1 MFPSFSNFGSVK
13 KVRRRGQRP
22 AGRQLSSK
30 STRQFQVNPEKNAWY
45 CFGCKQG
52 GNVLDFVAKRE
63 RVGVRK
69 AALKL
74 DEWFGLG
81 LAEAPEKTSP
91 AAAPAAPPKSP
102 ASAPPEPESMPTAN
116 PPLDFSLKTLDAKHP
131 SLLDLGLE
139 AATLEYFGAG
149 YCAKGLMKAGSRPRS
164 ITARG
169 KLVAYA
175 GLALDAATTPRYLF
189 PPKFHP
195 GLEVFNRDC
204 FAEAEGP
211 STSRPRS
218 RASCGSPSLAS
229 SPCSASSTGRS
240 PKPRRRRKLRS
251 SRPHAP
257 DLPTPL
263 GNPAHRGLRAAPTAA
278 TTARL
283 CILLGSKYKD
293 KKPAHGL
300 KENLGALA
308 AGFFQWASK
317 NARTSLRD

>member
-1 MFPSFSNFGSVK
+1 
-13 KVRRRGQRP
+13 
-22 AGRQLSSK
+22 
-30 STRQFQVNPEKNAWY
+30 
-45 CFGCKQG
+45 
-52 GNVLDFVAKRE
+52 
-63 RVGVRK
+63 
-69 AALKL
+69 
-74 DEWFGLG
+74 
-81 LAEAPEKTSP
+81 
-91 AAAPAAPPKSP
+91 
-102 ASAPPEPESMPTAN
+102 MPTAN

-263 GNPAHRGLRAAPTAA
+263 GNPLPPCRRPPRITRSSHSRDDGEAIYP
-278 TTARL
+278 
-283 CILLGSKYKD
+283 LGSEGKTSVPPYL
-293 KKPAHGL
+293 PRR
-300 KENLGALA
+300 
-308 AGFFQWASK
+308 AS
-317 NARTSLRD
+317 